1 MNYNISI
8 ALMLSFL
15 ILWATHPMTMMLI
28 IITQTINI
36 SLMMGMMKGTFW
48 FSYMLMMIMMS
59 GMLVL
64 FTYMAS
70 IASNE
75 KFKSIN
81 KIILPSILILI
92 TSNKIMLENKMLI
105 NNELTLTMMSLFNKT
120 SSYITI
126 MMVMY
131 LLFSMMTISMIVNI
145 NQGPLRSKK

>member
-36 SLMMGMMKGTFW
+36 SLMMGMMMGTFW

-92 TSNKIMLENKMLI
+92 ISNKILLENKMLI
-105 NNELTLTMMSLFNKT
+105 NNELTLMMMALFNKT